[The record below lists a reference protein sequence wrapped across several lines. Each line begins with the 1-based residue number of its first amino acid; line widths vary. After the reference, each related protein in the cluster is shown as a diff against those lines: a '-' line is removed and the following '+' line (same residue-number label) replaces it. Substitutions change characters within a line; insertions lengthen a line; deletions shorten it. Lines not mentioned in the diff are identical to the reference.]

1 MLFKKKK
8 DKDILEAIDFIKLQK
23 KINKDNI
30 KIFDRQG
37 FSSERLRTWDN
48 LYDKI
53 LKILSSIK

>member
-30 KIFDRQG
+30 KIFENQG
-37 FSSERLRTWDN
+37 FSSEKLKTWDN